1 MAKTKQKAPQ
11 PAAPKAPDPT
21 PERTPEEQAMVDD
34 LQSCPRTMKPPK
46 FKAGAKPGDV
56 VPDTNDGK
64 LWAARVTKAVGIR
77 DSDVNSRLLVQA
89 AGCFRGGDGV
99 ENINLAL
106 AALHAIGPQDATE
119 SFLATQMLACHQSA
133 MECYRRA
140 MLPDQTFEGRDLNLR
155 HAAKLSRLYA
165 DQIQALSKY
174 RNRGQQTVRVEHV
187 TVNGNAIVGTVHASP
202 GGGATIETGE
212 QAHALAIEHAPVAP
226 MLCPDPLREAVPVA
240 CGQG

>member
-1 MAKTKQKAPQ
+1 MTAKKKATKVEPPPPAPIPQ
-11 PAAPKAPDPT
+11 
-21 PERTPEEQAMVDD
+21 RTPEEQALVDGW
-34 LQSCPRTMKPPK
+34 QNCPRTMKPPK
-46 FKAGAKPGDV
+46 FKAGAKAGDV
-56 VPDTNDGK
+56 VPDTDDGK

-89 AGCFRGGDGV
+89 AGCFKGGDGV
-99 ENINLAL
+99 ENINLAV
-106 AALHAIGPQDATE
+106 AALHAIGPQDAPE
-119 SFLATQMLACHQSA
+119 SFLAAQMLACHQSA

-140 MLPDQTFEGRDLNLR
+140 MNPDQTFAGRDMNLR

-174 RNRGQQTVRVEHV
+174 RNREQQTVRVEHV
-187 TVNGNAIVGTVHASP
+187 TVNGNAIVGTVHAPP

-212 QAHALAIEHAPVAP
+212 QAHALALGHAPLAP

-240 CGQG
+240 CCQR